1 MGVSLCTKERRPGSQ
16 GPRDKQGKKLT
27 VKSDLK
33 TYLHYLEDAFKSA
46 CPWVLAGHTP
56 ASANTQHYIT
66 INFLGDSPCP
76 GFPSRM
82 QKTGLVRFFFF
93 Q

>member
-66 INFLGDSPCP
+66 ISLEILPARDFLRGCRKLDW
-76 GFPSRM
+76 
-82 QKTGLVRFFFF
+82 
-93 Q
+93 